1 MRVFVN
7 RKQELSELKK
17 LVEGKSKVLIIG
29 LRGYGKTSLVKK
41 LVDEMGEKG
50 KTAIYIDCNRVFSP
64 TDIVMFL
71 IETLKSHSEEND
83 FRIRELEL
91 MAGNI
96 NAKESLEILFKY
108 SSEAGVKLI
117 VFDEI
122 STLINRFSLLNP
134 YRGFGGAISVGQ
146 HLKSL
151 LNSYNIAVFFVD
163 TSINTIFDIFNNYS
177 SPLFKEITHKINLEP
192 LELND
197 STKLAEELLKERK
210 IEVEKE
216 VIDKIAQYSGGVPTY
231 IRILTEIAKPNMNKN
246 DFEQEFFRQLREGI
260 LNDYFSAL
268 FEKFPTTEQEVLIL
282 LSRGLRRYN
291 EIASKAINPA
301 KALESLKL
309 KGVIY
314 KIKAS
319 RKEVYYG
326 IKDRLFAAWLS
337 QSTFPRLKEYSKNR
351 IKIYYLGYEAIVREI
366 FRTLK
371 EETTIRDQLG
381 RTLKITP
388 PKQVFR
394 YEGALGE
401 IDMIC
406 IGEKETLVG
415 EIYAGTKYPKR
426 KIHQL
431 ITNMNKAEKMGYKN
445 IKGLAI
451 TKEEFSKEAINE
463 AKKIAQDTE
472 IYLLDINTIKKL
484 SKKSEIKL

>member
-1 MRVFVN
+1 MSIFVN
-7 RKQELSELKK
+7 RGQELSKLKG
-17 LVEGKSKVLIIG
+17 LVGGKSKVLIIG

-41 LVDEMGEKG
+41 LVDEMDEKG
-50 KTAIYIDCNRVFSP
+50 EIAIYLDCNRIFSP
-64 TDIVMFL
+64 SDIVMFL
-71 IETLKSHSEEND
+71 VETLKSSSEKND
-83 FRIRELEL
+83 FKVRELEL

-96 NAKESLEILFKY
+96 NARESLEILFKY
-108 SSEAGVKLI
+108 SNEASVRLI

-151 LNSYNIAVFFVD
+151 LNSYDLAVFFVD

-177 SPLFKEITHKINLEP
+177 SPLFKEITYKMNLEP
-192 LELND
+192 LALND
-197 STKLAEELLKERK
+197 SIKLAEKLLKERK
-210 IEVEKE
+210 INVEKE
-216 VIDKIAQYSGGVPTY
+216 VVDKIAQYSGGVPTY
-231 IRILTEIAKPNMNKN
+231 IRILTDIAKPNMGQSE
-246 DFEQEFFRQLREGI
+246 FEQEFFRQLNEGV
-260 LNDYFSAL
+260 LNDYFTAL
-268 FEKFPTTEQEVLIL
+268 FEKFSAMEQEVLIL
-282 LSRGLRRYN
+282 LSRGLRRYS
-291 EIASKAINPA
+291 EIASKAVNPA
-301 KALESLKL
+301 KALEKLQL

-314 KIKAS
+314 KIRVS

-337 QSTFPRLKEYSKNR
+337 QSTFPRLKEYTKNR
-351 IKIYYLGYEAIVREI
+351 IKVYYLGYEAIVREI

-371 EETTIRDQLG
+371 EEATIKDLLG
-381 RTLKITP
+381 RTLKISP

-401 IDMIC
+401 IDLISV
-406 IGEKETLVG
+406 GEKETLVG

-431 ITNMNKAEKMGYKN
+431 IGNMNKADKMGYKN

-451 TKEEFSKEAINE
+451 TKDEFSEEAVNE
-463 AKKIAQDTE
+463 AKKLAEDIE
-472 IYLLDINTIKKL
+472 IYLLDINTIRAL